1 MLLSVLRYVC
11 LEKLFCFTFSCCC
24 SLIFMFY
31 LFTQLCW
38 VVAPRPGMEPGPAA
52 SRAESQPLDQT
63 RKSLFVVLFCFVF
76 LNNNSFIEIL
86 SIHLTIYPLPVYTS
100 VVSSIF
106 RVVPAITTV
115 HLKDFHRPQKH
126 SRSCQLPLNPS
137 SLPCALLAPPR
148 GHSVL
153 RPALSSSD
161 ATQRL
166 SGSTGA
172 DRSATALPRLRH
184 SRAAWGILGPR
195 PARRSSLMGEFRL
208 HLKLLTYK
216 QYNCQ

>member
-1 MLLSVLRYVC
+1 MKYYPYTLQFTHFLCTRQWFLVFSESFQPSPQSIWKISIALKSTPAPVSCPWTLPPCPAHFLL
-11 LEKLFCFTFSCCC
+11 
-24 SLIFMFY
+24 
-31 LFTQLCW
+31 
-38 VVAPRPGMEPGPAA
+38 
-52 SRAESQPLDQT
+52 
-63 RKSLFVVLFCFVF
+63 
-76 LNNNSFIEIL
+76 
-86 SIHLTIYPLPVYTS
+86 
-100 VVSSIF
+100 
-106 RVVPAITTV
+106 
-115 HLKDFHRPQKH
+115 HRGVT
-126 SRSCQLPLNPS
+126 LGAPS

-216 QYNCQ
+216 QYNC